1 MTARS
6 LETLI
11 RLSTAHAR
19 ARLSNKI
26 EASDC
31 DSAIALLQ
39 FALYNDATAKADLD
53 AAGENDGKRANA
65 TGSAATAA
73 AESAAKKRRVDNGED
88 GPDRNADDNEQE
100 MDVDDGQDVQ
110 EDDPERF
117 EKFRQTVSAAL
128 QEFQK
133 NPESENGIK
142 VGKKEGRKDKGRRG

>member
-1 MTARS
+1 
-6 LETLI
+6 
-11 RLSTAHAR
+11 
-19 ARLSNKI
+19 
-26 EASDC
+26 
-31 DSAIALLQ
+31 LQ